1 MSRQRGVA
9 VKEIGEVLGHKNAV
23 RAFFVALAL
32 IFIIPVD
39 FFDAGALIWV
49 IPGGGLRGGGA
60 GAGAAQGAAVTA
72 WLIVA
77 EVIEMGMACAG
88 YFIFSKGYRSYYNL
102 YYMTQYY
109 SVTAFGL
116 IISGFYLNVTGST
129 IGYIISAAGVILIPV
144 LDGLYFK
151 LFMGYYSEAAMVSV
165 IMAHRAGGAGGGGR
179 RAGGGVAEV
188 VCLCVM
194 SWAAAAVI
202 ERCVCG
208 REQTRIRLRAKSISA
223 DMDPLTALA
232 NRRGLDRKAAVLWP
246 YCARTQTNVGLI
258 EIDIDFFKKYN
269 DRFGHPAGDKCL
281 KEVAHAIKNTAKR
294 YVDITA
300 RTGGEE
306 FIIFVQNMTE
316 AELVEFAM
324 KVRKSVADLKIA
336 HAYAGVSEYVTVSM
350 GIAYGVPGEDYAFDD
365 MYEEADRALYKAK
378 NSGRNCIVCG
388 NRVYGRMRGGV
399 GAVI

>member
-1 MSRQRGVA
+1 MA

-23 RAFFVALAL
+23 RAFLVALAL
-32 IFIIPVD
+32 IFIIPVY
-39 FFDAGALIWV
+39 FLIKHLS
-49 IPGGGLRGGGA
+49 GTYA
-60 GAGAAQGAAVTA
+60 SHMTAVTA

-77 EVIEMGMACAG
+77 ELIEMGMACAG
-88 YFIFSKGYRSYYNL
+88 YFIFSKGYRSYYSL

-109 SVTAFGL
+109 AVTAFGL

-129 IGYIISAAGVILIPV
+129 IGYILSAAGVILIPV

-151 LFMGYYSEAAMVSV
+151 LFMGYYSVAAMVSV
-165 IMAHRAGGAGGGGR
+165 IMAHRAGQDI
-179 RAGGGVAEV
+179 AEV

-223 DMDPLTALA
+223 DMDPLTGLA

-294 YVDITA
+294 SVDITA

-324 KVRKSVADLKIA
+324 KVRKNVADLKIA

-388 NRVYGRMRGGV
+388 NRVYGRMRGGA

>member
-32 IFIIPVD
+32 IFIIPVY
-39 FFDAGALIWV
+39 FLIKHLSG
-49 IPGGGLRGGGA
+49 IYA
-60 GAGAAQGAAVTA
+60 SHMTAVTA

-109 SVTAFGL
+109 AVTAFGL

-151 LFMGYYSEAAMVSV
+151 LFMGYYSVAAMVSV
-165 IMAHRAGGAGGGGR
+165 IMAHRAGEDI
-179 RAGGGVAEV
+179 AEV

-294 YVDITA
+294 SVDITA

-388 NRVYGRMRGGV
+388 NRVYGRMRGGA

>member
-32 IFIIPVD
+32 IFIIPVY
-39 FFDAGALIWV
+39 FLINHLS
-49 IPGGGLRGGGA
+49 GTYA
-60 GAGAAQGAAVTA
+60 SHMTAVTA

-109 SVTAFGL
+109 AVTAFGL

-151 LFMGYYSEAAMVSV
+151 LFMGYYSVAAMVSV
-165 IMAHRAGGAGGGGR
+165 IMAHRAGEDI
-179 RAGGGVAEV
+179 AEV

-281 KEVAHAIKNTAKR
+281 REVAHAIKNTAKR
-294 YVDITA
+294 NVDITA

-388 NRVYGRMRGGV
+388 NRVYGRMRGGA

>member
-32 IFIIPVD
+32 IFIIPVY
-39 FFDAGALIWV
+39 FLINHLS
-49 IPGGGLRGGGA
+49 GTYA
-60 GAGAAQGAAVTA
+60 SHMTAVTA

-109 SVTAFGL
+109 AVTAFGL

-129 IGYIISAAGVILIPV
+129 IGYILSAAGVILIPV

-151 LFMGYYSEAAMVSV
+151 LFMGYYSVAAMVSV
-165 IMAHRAGGAGGGGR
+165 IMAHRAGEDI
-179 RAGGGVAEV
+179 AEV

-294 YVDITA
+294 NVDITA

>member
-32 IFIIPVD
+32 IFIIPVY
-39 FFDAGALIWV
+39 FLINHLS
-49 IPGGGLRGGGA
+49 GTYA
-60 GAGAAQGAAVTA
+60 SHMTAVTA

-116 IISGFYLNVTGST
+116 IISGFYLNVAGST

-144 LDGLYFK
+144 LNGLYFK
-151 LFMGYYSEAAMVSV
+151 LFMGYYSVAAMVSV
-165 IMAHRAGGAGGGGR
+165 IMAHRAGEDI
-179 RAGGGVAEV
+179 AEV

-223 DMDPLTALA
+223 DMDPLTGLA

-281 KEVAHAIKNTAKR
+281 KEVAHAIKNAAKR
-294 YVDITA
+294 NVDITA

>member
-32 IFIIPVD
+32 IFIIPVY
-39 FFDAGALIWV
+39 FLINHLS
-49 IPGGGLRGGGA
+49 GTYA
-60 GAGAAQGAAVTA
+60 SHMTAVTA

-109 SVTAFGL
+109 AVTAFGL
-116 IISGFYLNVTGST
+116 IISGFYLNVAGST

-151 LFMGYYSEAAMVSV
+151 LFMGYYSVAAMVSV
-165 IMAHRAGGAGGGGR
+165 IMAHRAGEDI
-179 RAGGGVAEV
+179 AEV

-223 DMDPLTALA
+223 DMDPLTGLA

-281 KEVAHAIKNTAKR
+281 KEVAHAIKNAAKR
-294 YVDITA
+294 NVDITA

-388 NRVYGRMRGGV
+388 NRVYGRMRGGA

>member
-32 IFIIPVD
+32 IFIIPVY
-39 FFDAGALIWV
+39 FLINHLS
-49 IPGGGLRGGGA
+49 GTYA
-60 GAGAAQGAAVTA
+60 SHMTAVTA

-109 SVTAFGL
+109 AVTAFGL

-151 LFMGYYSEAAMVSV
+151 LFMGYYSVAAMVSV
-165 IMAHRAGGAGGGGR
+165 IMAHRVGEDI
-179 RAGGGVAEV
+179 AEV

-281 KEVAHAIKNTAKR
+281 KEVAHAIKNAAKR
-294 YVDITA
+294 NVDITA

-388 NRVYGRMRGGV
+388 NRIYGRMRGGV

>member
-32 IFIIPVD
+32 IFIIPVY
-39 FFDAGALIWV
+39 FLINHLS
-49 IPGGGLRGGGA
+49 GTYA
-60 GAGAAQGAAVTA
+60 SHMTAVTA

-109 SVTAFGL
+109 AVTAFGL

-129 IGYIISAAGVILIPV
+129 IGYILSAAGVILIPV

-151 LFMGYYSEAAMVSV
+151 LFMGYYSVAAMVSV
-165 IMAHRAGGAGGGGR
+165 IMAHRAGEDI
-179 RAGGGVAEV
+179 AEV

-281 KEVAHAIKNTAKR
+281 REVAHAIKNTAKR
-294 YVDITA
+294 NVDITA

-388 NRVYGRMRGGV
+388 NRVYGRMRGGA

>member
-9 VKEIGEVLGHKNAV
+9 VKEIGDVLGHKNAV

-32 IFIIPVD
+32 IFIIPVY
-39 FFDAGALIWV
+39 FLINHLS
-49 IPGGGLRGGGA
+49 GTYA
-60 GAGAAQGAAVTA
+60 SHMTAVTA

-109 SVTAFGL
+109 AVTAFGL

-151 LFMGYYSEAAMVSV
+151 LFMGYYSVAAMVSV
-165 IMAHRAGGAGGGGR
+165 IMAHRAGEDI
-179 RAGGGVAEV
+179 AEV

-294 YVDITA
+294 NVDITA

>member
-1 MSRQRGVA
+1 MSRQRSVA

-32 IFIIPVD
+32 IFIIPVY
-39 FFDAGALIWV
+39 FLINHLS
-49 IPGGGLRGGGA
+49 GTYA
-60 GAGAAQGAAVTA
+60 SHMTAVTA

-88 YFIFSKGYRSYYNL
+88 YFIFSKGYRSYYSL

-109 SVTAFGL
+109 AVTAFGL

-129 IGYIISAAGVILIPV
+129 IGYILSAAGVILIPV

-151 LFMGYYSEAAMVSV
+151 LFMGYYSVAAMVSV
-165 IMAHRAGGAGGGGR
+165 IMAHRAGQDI
-179 RAGGGVAEV
+179 AEV

-223 DMDPLTALA
+223 DMDPLTGLA

-294 YVDITA
+294 SVDITA

-324 KVRKSVADLKIA
+324 KVRKNVADLKIA

-388 NRVYGRMRGGV
+388 NRVYGRMRGGA

>member
-32 IFIIPVD
+32 IFIIPVY
-39 FFDAGALIWV
+39 FLINHLS
-49 IPGGGLRGGGA
+49 GTYA
-60 GAGAAQGAAVTA
+60 SHMTAVTA

-88 YFIFSKGYRSYYNL
+88 YFIFSKGYRSYYSL

-109 SVTAFGL
+109 AVTAFGL

-129 IGYIISAAGVILIPV
+129 IGYILSAAGVILIPV

-151 LFMGYYSEAAMVSV
+151 LFMGYYSVAAMVSV
-165 IMAHRAGGAGGGGR
+165 IMAHRAGQDI
-179 RAGGGVAEV
+179 AEV

-223 DMDPLTALA
+223 DMDPLTGLA

-294 YVDITA
+294 SVDITA

-324 KVRKSVADLKIA
+324 KVRKNVADLKIA

-388 NRVYGRMRGGV
+388 NRVYGRMRGGA

>member
-32 IFIIPVD
+32 IFIIPVY
-39 FFDAGALIWV
+39 FLINHLS
-49 IPGGGLRGGGA
+49 GTYA
-60 GAGAAQGAAVTA
+60 SHMTAVTA

-129 IGYIISAAGVILIPV
+129 IGYILSAAGVILIPV

-151 LFMGYYSEAAMVSV
+151 LFMGYYSVAAMVSV
-165 IMAHRAGGAGGGGR
+165 IMAHRAGQDI
-179 RAGGGVAEV
+179 AEV

-223 DMDPLTALA
+223 DMDPLTGLA

-294 YVDITA
+294 SVDITA

-306 FIIFVQNMTE
+306 FIIFVQNITE

-324 KVRKSVADLKIA
+324 KVRKNVADLKIA

-388 NRVYGRMRGGV
+388 NRVYGRMRGGA

>member
-32 IFIIPVD
+32 IFIIPVY
-39 FFDAGALIWV
+39 FLINHLS
-49 IPGGGLRGGGA
+49 GTYA
-60 GAGAAQGAAVTA
+60 SHMTAVTV

-109 SVTAFGL
+109 AVTAFGL

-151 LFMGYYSEAAMVSV
+151 LFMGYYSVAAMVSV
-165 IMAHRAGGAGGGGR
+165 IMAHRAGEDI
-179 RAGGGVAEV
+179 AEV
-188 VCLCVM
+188 VCLCIM

-223 DMDPLTALA
+223 DMDPLTGLA

-294 YVDITA
+294 NVDITA

-388 NRVYGRMRGGV
+388 NRVYGRMRGGA

>member
-1 MSRQRGVA
+1 MT
-9 VKEIGEVLGHKNAV
+9 
-23 RAFFVALAL
+23 
-32 IFIIPVD
+32 
-39 FFDAGALIWV
+39 
-49 IPGGGLRGGGA
+49 
-60 GAGAAQGAAVTA
+60 AVTV
-72 WLIVA
+72 WLAVA

-88 YFIFSKGYRSYYNL
+88 YFIFSKGYRSYYSL
-102 YYMTQYY
+102 YYMAQYY
-109 SVTAFGL
+109 AVTTFGL

-129 IGYIISAAGVILIPV
+129 IGYIISAAGVMLIPV

-151 LFMGYYSEAAMVSV
+151 LFMGYYSVAAMVSV
-165 IMAHRAGGAGGGGR
+165 IVAHRAGQDI
-179 RAGGGVAEV
+179 AEV

-194 SWAAAAVI
+194 SWAAAAII

-223 DMDPLTALA
+223 DMDPLTGLA

-269 DRFGHPAGDKCL
+269 DKFGHPAGDKCL

-294 YVDITA
+294 SVDITA

-316 AELVEFAM
+316 TELVEFAM

-350 GIAYGVPGEDYAFDD
+350 GIAYGIPGEDYAFDD

-388 NRVYGRMRGGV
+388 NRVYGRMRGGA

>member
-32 IFIIPVD
+32 IFIIPVY
-39 FFDAGALIWV
+39 FLINHLS
-49 IPGGGLRGGGA
+49 GTYA
-60 GAGAAQGAAVTA
+60 SHMTAVTA

-151 LFMGYYSEAAMVSV
+151 LFMGYYSVAAMVSV
-165 IMAHRAGGAGGGGR
+165 IMAHRAGEDI
-179 RAGGGVAEV
+179 AEV

-281 KEVAHAIKNTAKR
+281 KEVAHAIKNAAKR
-294 YVDITA
+294 SVDITA

-388 NRVYGRMRGGV
+388 NRVYGRMRGGA

>member
-32 IFIIPVD
+32 IFIIPVY
-39 FFDAGALIWV
+39 FLINHLS
-49 IPGGGLRGGGA
+49 GTYA
-60 GAGAAQGAAVTA
+60 SHMTAVTA

-109 SVTAFGL
+109 AVTAFGL

-151 LFMGYYSEAAMVSV
+151 LFMGYYSVAAMVSV
-165 IMAHRAGGAGGGGR
+165 IMAHRVGEDI
-179 RAGGGVAEV
+179 AEV

-294 YVDITA
+294 NVDITA

-388 NRVYGRMRGGV
+388 NRVYGRMRGGA

>member
-32 IFIIPVD
+32 IFIIPVY
-39 FFDAGALIWV
+39 FLINHLS
-49 IPGGGLRGGGA
+49 GTYA
-60 GAGAAQGAAVTA
+60 SHMTAVTA

-109 SVTAFGL
+109 AVTAFGL

-151 LFMGYYSEAAMVSV
+151 LFMGYYSVAAMVSV
-165 IMAHRAGGAGGGGR
+165 IMAHRAGEDI
-179 RAGGGVAEV
+179 AEV

-294 YVDITA
+294 NVDITA

-388 NRVYGRMRGGV
+388 NRVYGRMRGGA

>member
-32 IFIIPVD
+32 IFIIPVY
-39 FFDAGALIWV
+39 FLINHLS
-49 IPGGGLRGGGA
+49 GTYA
-60 GAGAAQGAAVTA
+60 SHMTAVTA

-109 SVTAFGL
+109 AVTAFGL
-116 IISGFYLNVTGST
+116 IISGFYLNVAGST
-129 IGYIISAAGVILIPV
+129 IGYIISAAVILIPV

-151 LFMGYYSEAAMVSV
+151 LFMGYYSVAAMVSV
-165 IMAHRAGGAGGGGR
+165 IMAHRAGEDI
-179 RAGGGVAEV
+179 AEV

-223 DMDPLTALA
+223 DMDPLTGLA

-281 KEVAHAIKNTAKR
+281 KEVAHAIKNAAKR
-294 YVDITA
+294 NVDITA

>member
-32 IFIIPVD
+32 IFIIPVY
-39 FFDAGALIWV
+39 FLINHLS
-49 IPGGGLRGGGA
+49 GTYA
-60 GAGAAQGAAVTA
+60 SHMTAVTA

-109 SVTAFGL
+109 AVTAFGL

-151 LFMGYYSEAAMVSV
+151 LFMGYYSVAAMVSV
-165 IMAHRAGGAGGGGR
+165 IMAHRAGEDI
-179 RAGGGVAEV
+179 AEV
-188 VCLCVM
+188 VCLCIM

-294 YVDITA
+294 NVDITA

>member
-32 IFIIPVD
+32 IFIIPVY
-39 FFDAGALIWV
+39 FLIKHLS
-49 IPGGGLRGGGA
+49 GTYA
-60 GAGAAQGAAVTA
+60 SHMTAVTA

-88 YFIFSKGYRSYYNL
+88 YFIFSKGYRSYYSL

-109 SVTAFGL
+109 AVTAFGL

-129 IGYIISAAGVILIPV
+129 IGYILSAAGVILIPV

-151 LFMGYYSEAAMVSV
+151 LFMGYYSVAAMVSV
-165 IMAHRAGGAGGGGR
+165 IMAHRAGQDI
-179 RAGGGVAEV
+179 AEV

-223 DMDPLTALA
+223 DMDPLTGLA

-294 YVDITA
+294 SVDITA

-324 KVRKSVADLKIA
+324 KVRKNVADLKIV

-388 NRVYGRMRGGV
+388 NRVYGRMRGGA

>member
-32 IFIIPVD
+32 IFIIPVY
-39 FFDAGALIWV
+39 FLINHLS
-49 IPGGGLRGGGA
+49 GTYA
-60 GAGAAQGAAVTA
+60 SHMTAVTA

-151 LFMGYYSEAAMVSV
+151 LFMGYYSVAAMVSV
-165 IMAHRAGGAGGGGR
+165 IMAHRVGEDI
-179 RAGGGVAEV
+179 AEV

-223 DMDPLTALA
+223 DMDPLTGLA

-281 KEVAHAIKNTAKR
+281 KEVAHAIKNAAKR
-294 YVDITA
+294 NVDITA

-324 KVRKSVADLKIA
+324 KVRKNVADLKIA

>member
-32 IFIIPVD
+32 IFIIPVY
-39 FFDAGALIWV
+39 FLINHLS
-49 IPGGGLRGGGA
+49 GTYA
-60 GAGAAQGAAVTA
+60 SHMTAVTA

-109 SVTAFGL
+109 AVTAFGL

-151 LFMGYYSEAAMVSV
+151 LFMGYYSVAAMVSV
-165 IMAHRAGGAGGGGR
+165 IMAHRAGEDI
-179 RAGGGVAEV
+179 AEV

-294 YVDITA
+294 NVDITA

>member
-32 IFIIPVD
+32 IFIIPVY
-39 FFDAGALIWV
+39 FLINHLS
-49 IPGGGLRGGGA
+49 GTYA
-60 GAGAAQGAAVTA
+60 SHMTAVTA
-72 WLIVA
+72 WLIVD

-116 IISGFYLNVTGST
+116 IISGFYLNVAGST

-151 LFMGYYSEAAMVSV
+151 LFMGYYSVAAMVSV
-165 IMAHRAGGAGGGGR
+165 IMAHRAGEDI
-179 RAGGGVAEV
+179 AEV
-188 VCLCVM
+188 VCLCVR

-294 YVDITA
+294 NVDITA

>member
-32 IFIIPVD
+32 IFILPVY
-39 FFDAGALIWV
+39 FLINHLS
-49 IPGGGLRGGGA
+49 GTYA
-60 GAGAAQGAAVTA
+60 SHMTAVTA

-116 IISGFYLNVTGST
+116 IISGFYLNVAGST

-144 LDGLYFK
+144 LNGLYFK
-151 LFMGYYSEAAMVSV
+151 LFMGYYSVAAMVSV
-165 IMAHRAGGAGGGGR
+165 IMAHRAGEDI
-179 RAGGGVAEV
+179 AEV

-194 SWAAAAVI
+194 SWAAAAGI

-223 DMDPLTALA
+223 DMDPLTGLA

-281 KEVAHAIKNTAKR
+281 KEVAHAIKNAAKR
-294 YVDITA
+294 NVDITA

>member
-9 VKEIGEVLGHKNAV
+9 VKEIGEILGHKNAV

-32 IFIIPVD
+32 IFIIPVY
-39 FFDAGALIWV
+39 FLINHLS
-49 IPGGGLRGGGA
+49 GTYA
-60 GAGAAQGAAVTA
+60 SHMTAVTA

-109 SVTAFGL
+109 AVTAFGL

-151 LFMGYYSEAAMVSV
+151 LFMGYYSVAAMVSV
-165 IMAHRAGGAGGGGR
+165 IMAHRVGEDI
-179 RAGGGVAEV
+179 AEV

-223 DMDPLTALA
+223 DMDPLTTLA

-294 YVDITA
+294 SVDITA

-388 NRVYGRMRGGV
+388 NRVYGRMRGGA

>member
-32 IFIIPVD
+32 IFIIPVY
-39 FFDAGALIWV
+39 FLINHLS
-49 IPGGGLRGGGA
+49 GTYA
-60 GAGAAQGAAVTA
+60 SHMTAVTA

-109 SVTAFGL
+109 AVTAFGL
-116 IISGFYLNVTGST
+116 IISGFYLNVAGST

-151 LFMGYYSEAAMVSV
+151 LFMGYYSVAAMVSV
-165 IMAHRAGGAGGGGR
+165 IMAHRAGEDI
-179 RAGGGVAEV
+179 AEV

-223 DMDPLTALA
+223 DMDPLTGLA

-281 KEVAHAIKNTAKR
+281 KEVAHAIKNAAKR
-294 YVDITA
+294 NVDITA

-365 MYEEADRALYKAK
+365 VYEEADRALYKAK

>member
-32 IFIIPVD
+32 IFIIPVY
-39 FFDAGALIWV
+39 FLIKHLS
-49 IPGGGLRGGGA
+49 GTYA
-60 GAGAAQGAAVTA
+60 SHMAAVTA

-109 SVTAFGL
+109 AVTAFGL

-151 LFMGYYSEAAMVSV
+151 LFMGYYSVAAMVSV
-165 IMAHRAGGAGGGGR
+165 IMAHRAGQDI
-179 RAGGGVAEV
+179 AEV

-223 DMDPLTALA
+223 DMDPLTGLA

-294 YVDITA
+294 SVDITA

-324 KVRKSVADLKIA
+324 KVRKNVADLKIA

-388 NRVYGRMRGGV
+388 NRVYGRMRGGA

>member
-32 IFIIPVD
+32 IFIIPVY
-39 FFDAGALIWV
+39 FLINHLS
-49 IPGGGLRGGGA
+49 GTYA
-60 GAGAAQGAAVTA
+60 SHMTAVTA

-109 SVTAFGL
+109 AVTAFGL

-151 LFMGYYSEAAMVSV
+151 LFMGYYSVAAMVSV
-165 IMAHRAGGAGGGGR
+165 IMAHRAGEDI
-179 RAGGGVAEV
+179 AEV

-208 REQTRIRLRAKSISA
+208 REQTRIILRAKSISA

-232 NRRGLDRKAAVLWP
+232 NRRGLDRKAPVLWP

-294 YVDITA
+294 NVDITA

>member
-32 IFIIPVD
+32 IFILPVY
-39 FFDAGALIWV
+39 FLINHLS
-49 IPGGGLRGGGA
+49 GTYA
-60 GAGAAQGAAVTA
+60 SHMTAVTA

-116 IISGFYLNVTGST
+116 IISGFYLNVAGST

-144 LDGLYFK
+144 LNGLYFK
-151 LFMGYYSEAAMVSV
+151 LFMGYYSVAAMVSV
-165 IMAHRAGGAGGGGR
+165 IMAHRAGEDI
-179 RAGGGVAEV
+179 AEV

-223 DMDPLTALA
+223 DMDPLTGLA

-281 KEVAHAIKNTAKR
+281 KEVAHAIKNAAKR
-294 YVDITA
+294 NVDITA

-378 NSGRNCIVCG
+378 NSDRNCIVCG

>member
-32 IFIIPVD
+32 IFIIPVY
-39 FFDAGALIWV
+39 FLIKHLS
-49 IPGGGLRGGGA
+49 GTYA
-60 GAGAAQGAAVTA
+60 SHMAAVTA

-88 YFIFSKGYRSYYNL
+88 YFIFSKGYRSYYSL

-109 SVTAFGL
+109 AVTAFGL

-129 IGYIISAAGVILIPV
+129 IGYILSAAGVILIPV

-151 LFMGYYSEAAMVSV
+151 LFMGYYSVAAMVSV
-165 IMAHRAGGAGGGGR
+165 IMAHRAGQDI
-179 RAGGGVAEV
+179 AEV

-223 DMDPLTALA
+223 DMDPLTGLA

-294 YVDITA
+294 SVDITA

-324 KVRKSVADLKIA
+324 KVRKNVADLKIA

-388 NRVYGRMRGGV
+388 NRVYGRMRGGA

>member
-32 IFIIPVD
+32 IFIIPVY
-39 FFDAGALIWV
+39 FLINHLS
-49 IPGGGLRGGGA
+49 GTYA
-60 GAGAAQGAAVTA
+60 SHMTAVTV

-109 SVTAFGL
+109 AVTAFGL

-151 LFMGYYSEAAMVSV
+151 LFMGYYSVAAMVSV
-165 IMAHRAGGAGGGGR
+165 IMAHRAGEDI
-179 RAGGGVAEV
+179 AEV

-281 KEVAHAIKNTAKR
+281 KEVAHAIKNTTKR
-294 YVDITA
+294 NVDITA

>member
-32 IFIIPVD
+32 IFIIPVY
-39 FFDAGALIWV
+39 FLINHLS
-49 IPGGGLRGGGA
+49 GTYA
-60 GAGAAQGAAVTA
+60 SHMTAVTA

-109 SVTAFGL
+109 AVTAFGL

-151 LFMGYYSEAAMVSV
+151 LFMGYYSVAAMVSV
-165 IMAHRAGGAGGGGR
+165 IMAHRAGEDI
-179 RAGGGVAEV
+179 AEV

-194 SWAAAAVI
+194 SWVAAAVI

-294 YVDITA
+294 NVDITA

>member
-32 IFIIPVD
+32 IFIIPVY
-39 FFDAGALIWV
+39 FLINHLS
-49 IPGGGLRGGGA
+49 GTYA
-60 GAGAAQGAAVTA
+60 SHMTAVTA

-109 SVTAFGL
+109 AVTAFGL

-129 IGYIISAAGVILIPV
+129 IGYILSAAGVILIPV

-151 LFMGYYSEAAMVSV
+151 LFMGYYSVAAMVSV
-165 IMAHRAGGAGGGGR
+165 IMAHRAGEDI
-179 RAGGGVAEV
+179 AEV

-208 REQTRIRLRAKSISA
+208 REQTMIRLRAKSISA

-281 KEVAHAIKNTAKR
+281 REVAHAIKNTAKR
-294 YVDITA
+294 NVDITA

-388 NRVYGRMRGGV
+388 NRVYGRMRGGA

>member
-32 IFIIPVD
+32 IFIIPVY
-39 FFDAGALIWV
+39 FLINHLS
-49 IPGGGLRGGGA
+49 GTYA
-60 GAGAAQGAAVTA
+60 SHMTAVTA

-109 SVTAFGL
+109 AVTAFGL
-116 IISGFYLNVTGST
+116 IISGFYLNVAGST

-151 LFMGYYSEAAMVSV
+151 LFMGYYSVAAMVSV
-165 IMAHRAGGAGGGGR
+165 IMAHRAGEDI
-179 RAGGGVAEV
+179 AEV

-223 DMDPLTALA
+223 DMDPLTTLA

-294 YVDITA
+294 SVDITA

-388 NRVYGRMRGGV
+388 NRVYGRMRGGA

>member
-32 IFIIPVD
+32 IFIIPVY
-39 FFDAGALIWV
+39 FLINHLS
-49 IPGGGLRGGGA
+49 GTYA
-60 GAGAAQGAAVTA
+60 SHMTAVTA

-109 SVTAFGL
+109 AVTAFGL

-151 LFMGYYSEAAMVSV
+151 LFMGYYSVAAMVSV
-165 IMAHRAGGAGGGGR
+165 ITAHRAGEDI
-179 RAGGGVAEV
+179 AEV

-294 YVDITA
+294 NVDITA

-388 NRVYGRMRGGV
+388 NRVYGRMRGGA

>member
-32 IFIIPVD
+32 IFIIPVY
-39 FFDAGALIWV
+39 FLINHLS
-49 IPGGGLRGGGA
+49 GTYA
-60 GAGAAQGAAVTA
+60 SHMTAVTA

-109 SVTAFGL
+109 AVTAFGL

-151 LFMGYYSEAAMVSV
+151 LFMGYYSVAAMVSV
-165 IMAHRAGGAGGGGR
+165 IMAHRVGEDI
-179 RAGGGVAEV
+179 AEV

-294 YVDITA
+294 SVDITA

-388 NRVYGRMRGGV
+388 NRVYGRMRGGA